1 MKIRRW
7 DQEEQL
13 PWNLLL
19 DADPSRR
26 EVRKYISRGEL
37 WLLEDDRRVL
47 GAMVLMQTRVDVLEI
62 MNIATDASKRS
73 KGLGAALLTKA
84 RQRAKQLKLRTLH
97 VGTGNNSF
105 RQLEFYQRF
114 GFRICGVDR
123 DFFVGRYSRPY
134 EHKGVVLRD
143 MVRMEMAV

>member
-7 DQEEQL
+7 DGEEQL
-13 PWNLLL
+13 PWKLLL

-26 EVRKYISRGEL
+26 EVRKYLSRGEL
-37 WLLEDDRRVL
+37 WLLESGSEVL

-62 MNIATDASKRS
+62 MNIATDVSRRS
-73 KGLGAALLTKA
+73 KGLGTALLTKA
-84 RQRAKQLKLRTLH
+84 RQRARQLKVKTLH
-97 VGTGNNSF
+97 VGTGNTSF

-123 DFFVGRYSRPY
+123 DFFRGRYSSEY
-134 EHKGVVLRD
+134 ECGGVVLRD
-143 MVRMEMAV
+143 MVRMEMPV